1 MLVHERLQMYN
12 IDITR
17 EEVLRLMGIYLNPGY
32 TGFEEIRRD
41 IYVDKTGLIS
51 FMNSLIGKPKPLVS
65 FSRPRRFGKSFDANM
80 ICAYYDKSCDSRFLF
95 EDLKISKDDS
105 FEKHLNRYNIITF
118 DVTGFI
124 AGSRDND
131 TDIVLN
137 IRNSLLEELRDT
149 FPGCIAGEEK
159 NLGKALYAVV
169 SKGNEKFVFV
179 IDEWDALFREYKD
192 DKQLQEDY
200 ILFLRSL
207 FKNKDTT
214 SRTIAAAYMT
224 GILPIKKYGTESAL
238 TDFKEY
244 SMTRPGRLAEYV
256 GFTEDEVK
264 RLCDEYQMEFE
275 DMQSWYDG
283 YSFSRIKHVYS
294 PNSVMNALQEEE
306 IANYWT
312 QTETFESL
320 KKYIE
325 INMDGL
331 KDAIVLM
338 LGGQRIKID
347 ISTFQND
354 ITSFRNKDD
363 VLTLLI
369 HLGYL
374 AYDQKRKEVYIPNHE
389 VTEAFQSSIKG
400 GKWKIVE
407 QAISNA
413 ERLLDATLRK
423 ESDTVAQALEAVHEE
438 CSSVLTYND
447 ENSLACAI
455 YIAYYT
461 AKNYYK
467 VIRELPTGKGF
478 ADYAFIP
485 GRDTDKPAMII
496 ELKYDKDAD
505 TAIRQIHENRYD
517 GDLKEYF
524 GNLLLVGINY
534 DKDAKGT
541 DAKRHSCV
549 IEKV

>member
-1 MLVHERLQMYN
+1 
-12 IDITR
+12 
-17 EEVLRLMGIYLNPGY
+17 MGIYLNPGY
-32 TGFEEIRRD
+32 AGFEEIRRD
-41 IYVDKTGLIS
+41 IYVDKSGLIS

-65 FSRPRRFGKSFDANM
+65 FSRPRRFGKSYDANM

-95 EDLKISKDDS
+95 EDLKVAEDDS
-105 FEKHLNRYNIITF
+105 FEKHLNQYNVITF

-124 AGSRDND
+124 ADSKDTD

-137 IRNSLLEELRDT
+137 IKQTLLEELREA
-149 FPGCIAGEEK
+149 FPGCIDDGEK

-169 SKGNEKFVFV
+169 SKGNARFVFV

-238 TDFKEY
+238 SDFEEFTMTEPLVLTEY
-244 SMTRPGRLAEYV
+244 I
-256 GFTEDEVK
+256 GFTETEVL
-264 RLCDEYQMEFE
+264 RLCKQYKVDFDDVKQ
-275 DMQSWYDG
+275 WYDG
-283 YSFSRIKHVYS
+283 YRFEEADSVYN
-294 PNSVMNALQEEE
+294 PNSVIKA
-306 IANYWT
+306 IRYKRIKNYWT
-312 QTETFESL
+312 KTETFESL

-325 INMDGL
+325 MNKDGL
-331 KDAIVLM
+331 KDGVILM
-338 LGGQRIKID
+338 LGGQRVQID
-347 ISTFQND
+347 IDTFQND
-354 ITSFRNKDD
+354 ITTFNSKDD

-374 AYDQKRKEVYIPNHE
+374 AYDQEKKEVYIPNQE
-389 VTEAFQSSIKG
+389 VAEVFRSAVKG
-400 GKWKIVE
+400 KKWKRVE

-413 ERLLDATLRK
+413 ERLLEATLRR
-423 ESDTVAQALEAVHEE
+423 ESDTVASALEAVHEE

-467 VIRELPTGKGF
+467 IIRELPTGKGF

-485 GRDTDKPAMII
+485 GKDTDKPAMII
-496 ELKYDKDAD
+496 ELKYEKDAD

-534 DKDAKGT
+534 DKDAKGA
-541 DAKRHSCV
+541 DAKKHSCV
-549 IEKV
+549 IEKM

>member
-1 MLVHERLQMYN
+1 
-12 IDITR
+12 
-17 EEVLRLMGIYLNPGY
+17 MGIYLNPGY
-32 TGFEEIRRD
+32 AGFEEIRRD

-65 FSRPRRFGKSFDANM
+65 FSRPRRFGKSYDANM

-95 EDLKISKDDS
+95 EDLKIAKDTG
-105 FEKHLNRYNIITF
+105 FEQNLNQYNVITF

-124 AGSRDND
+124 ADSKDNN
-131 TDIVLN
+131 TEIVPN
-137 IRNSLLEELRDT
+137 IKNTLLEELRDD
-149 FPGCIAGEEK
+149 FPGCVDDGEK

-169 SKGNEKFVFV
+169 SKGNAKFVFV
-179 IDEWDALFREYKD
+179 IDEWDALFREYKN

-264 RLCDEYQMEFE
+264 RLCDEYQMEFD
-275 DMQSWYDG
+275 DMQFWYDG

-312 QTETFESL
+312 QTETLESL

-338 LGGQRIKID
+338 VGGQRIPID

-374 AYDQKRKEVYIPNHE
+374 AYDQKKKEVYIPNQE
-389 VTEAFQSSIKG
+389 VTEAFQSAIKG

-407 QAISNA
+407 PGDRQ
-413 ERLLDATLRK
+413 RGK
-423 ESDTVAQALEAVHEE
+423 
-438 CSSVLTYND
+438 
-447 ENSLACAI
+447 
-455 YIAYYT
+455 T
-461 AKNYYK
+461 A
-467 VIRELPTGKGF
+467 
-478 ADYAFIP
+478 
-485 GRDTDKPAMII
+485 
-496 ELKYDKDAD
+496 
-505 TAIRQIHENRYD
+505 
-517 GDLKEYF
+517 
-524 GNLLLVGINY
+524 
-534 DKDAKGT
+534 
-541 DAKRHSCV
+541 
-549 IEKV
+549 

>member
-1 MLVHERLQMYN
+1 
-12 IDITR
+12 
-17 EEVLRLMGIYLNPGY
+17 MGIYLNPGY

-41 IYVDKTGLIS
+41 TYVDKTGLIS

-95 EDLKISKDDS
+95 EGLKIAKDDS
-105 FEKHLNRYNIITF
+105 FEKHLNQYNVITF

-124 AGSRDND
+124 ADARDNEI
-131 TDIVLN
+131 DIILN
-137 IRNSLLEELRDT
+137 IKNSLLEELRDA
-149 FPGCIAGEEK
+149 FPGCIDAEEK

-192 DKQLQEDY
+192 DQQLQEDY

-264 RLCDEYQMEFE
+264 RLCSEYQMDFDE
-275 DMQSWYDG
+275 MQSWYDG

-320 KKYIE
+320 KRYIE

-338 LGGQRIKID
+338 LGGQRIPID
-347 ISTFQND
+347 VSTFQND

-374 AYDQKRKEVYIPNHE
+374 AYDQKKKEVYIPNQE
-389 VTEAFQSSIKG
+389 VTEAFQSAIKG
-400 GKWKIVE
+400 GKWK
-407 QAISNA
+407 
-413 ERLLDATLRK
+413 
-423 ESDTVAQALEAVHEE
+423 
-438 CSSVLTYND
+438 
-447 ENSLACAI
+447 SLS
-455 YIAYYT
+455 
-461 AKNYYK
+461 
-467 VIRELPTGKGF
+467 
-478 ADYAFIP
+478 
-485 GRDTDKPAMII
+485 
-496 ELKYDKDAD
+496 
-505 TAIRQIHENRYD
+505 RQ
-517 GDLKEYF
+517 
-524 GNLLLVGINY
+524 
-534 DKDAKGT
+534 
-541 DAKRHSCV
+541 
-549 IEKV
+549 

>member
-1 MLVHERLQMYN
+1 
-12 IDITR
+12 
-17 EEVLRLMGIYLNPGY
+17 MGIYLNPGY

-41 IYVDKTGLIS
+41 IYVDKTGLLS

-80 ICAYYDKSCDSRFLF
+80 ICAYYDRSCDSRFLY
-95 EDLKISKDDS
+95 EDLRISKDDS
-105 FEKHLNRYNIITF
+105 FEKHLNKYNVITF

-124 AGSRDND
+124 MDSRDND
-131 TDIVLN
+131 TDIILN
-137 IRNSLLEELRDT
+137 IRNSLLRELRDT
-149 FPGCIAGEEK
+149 FPGCIDDEEK

-192 DKQLQEDY
+192 DKRLQEDY
-200 ILFLRSL
+200 ILFLRNL

-244 SMTRPGRLAEYV
+244 SMTTPKRLAKYV
-256 GFTEDEVK
+256 GFTEAEVK
-264 RLCDEYQMEFE
+264 DLCDEYRMDFNE
-275 DMQSWYDG
+275 MQSWYDG
-283 YSFSRIKHVYS
+283 YSFSRVNHVYS
-294 PNSVMNALQEEE
+294 PNSVMNAIQEEE
-306 IANYWT
+306 IQNYWT

-320 KKYIE
+320 KKYIQ
-325 INMDGL
+325 INKDGL

-338 LGGQRIKID
+338 LGGQRVQID
-347 ISTFQND
+347 VSTFQND
-354 ITSFRNKDD
+354 ITSFDSKDD

-374 AYDQKRKEVYIPNHE
+374 AYDQKKKEVYIPNQE
-389 VTEAFQSSIKG
+389 VAEAFRSSVKG
-400 GKWKIVE
+400 GKWKSVE
-407 QAISNA
+407 QAINNA
-413 ERLLDATLRK
+413 ERLLDATLRG

-467 VIRELPTGKGF
+467 IIRELPTGKGF

-485 GRDTDKPAMII
+485 GKDTDKPAMII

-517 GDLKEYF
+517 GDLKKYY
-524 GNLLLVGINY
+524 GGLLLVGINY
-534 DKDAKGT
+534 DKDAKKT
-541 DAKRHSCV
+541 NAKRHSCL